1 MRTTG
6 RLDSYGAGKL
16 PAAWWFPIPRGV
28 ENKCGNNQTKAWE
41 SVKGRFYALVDKNHG
56 QILLW
61 AESVYYFTDEIS
73 WITTVKNGKYK
84 NEGGDCRWPGE
95 KKHTPIDQLLDIRD
109 VKIDSSLPTEERIK
123 SFVEQI
129 KDPYQFK
136 VGSTVVRVAF
146 ANTQNTITD
155 NFINMVASM

>member
-1 MRTTG
+1 MT
-6 RLDSYGAGKL
+6 
-16 PAAWWFPIPRGV
+16 
-28 ENKCGNNQTKAWE
+28 
-41 SVKGRFYALVDKNHG
+41 
-56 QILLW
+56 
-61 AESVYYFTDEIS
+61 
-73 WITTVKNGKYK
+73 
-84 NEGGDCRWPGE
+84 GE
-95 KKHTPIDQLLDIRD
+95 KKHTPIDHLVDIRD

-129 KDPYQFK
+129 KDPYHFN